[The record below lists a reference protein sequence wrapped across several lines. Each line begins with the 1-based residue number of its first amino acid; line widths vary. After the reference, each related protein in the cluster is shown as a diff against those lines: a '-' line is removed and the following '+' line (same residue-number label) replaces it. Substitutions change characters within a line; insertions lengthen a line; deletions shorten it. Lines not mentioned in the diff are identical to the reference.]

1 MDHDVSLEHALGEVV
16 FPAVGA
22 RVTLVVRFLVCLE
35 PVLVGEHFG
44 ALVARELCV
53 VVLRPSASNLKLDLA
68 TNKFVV
74 EKVHETITREK
85 KAQKGKNHYI
95 LHIKN
100 TLYPNSDL

>member
-1 MDHDVSLEHALGEVV
+1 MKVPKASAVPHADV
-16 FPAVGA
+16 
-22 RVTLVVRFLVCLE
+22 
-35 PVLVGEHFG
+35 VLDEKILNFSKISSF
-44 ALVARELCV
+44 CV

>member
-1 MDHDVSLEHALGEVV
+1 MKVPKASAVPHADV
-16 FPAVGA
+16 
-22 RVTLVVRFLVCLE
+22 
-35 PVLVGEHFG
+35 VLDDKISSF
-44 ALVARELCV
+44 CV

>member
-1 MDHDVSLEHALGEVV
+1 MKVPKASAVPHADV
-16 FPAVGA
+16 
-22 RVTLVVRFLVCLE
+22 
-35 PVLVGEHFG
+35 VLDEKISKISSF
-44 ALVARELCV
+44 CV

>member
-1 MDHDVSLEHALGEVV
+1 MKVPKASAVPHADV
-16 FPAVGA
+16 
-22 RVTLVVRFLVCLE
+22 
-35 PVLVGEHFG
+35 VLDEKISNFSKISSF
-44 ALVARELCV
+44 CV

>member
-1 MDHDVSLEHALGEVV
+1 MKVPKASAVPHADV
-16 FPAVGA
+16 
-22 RVTLVVRFLVCLE
+22 
-35 PVLVGEHFG
+35 VLDEKISKISNFSKISSF
-44 ALVARELCV
+44 CV